1 MSLFGGVSAA
11 PLKQTKDDSDELL
24 KKGRQKSI
32 KQYKKGLEAANPL
45 YEQAAAQYSPYQATG
60 TAANTMYGNALGV
73 NGPGGNTAAVDA
85 FHTAPGY
92 NFMRDEALQ
101 GVERLYGQK
110 YGYDSGNLINAIQE
124 RGTGLADQSYQQ
136 WMDNLFRGSG
146 QGLQAAQGA
155 AQANLAQ
162 GGMTADNYNNRANT
176 FANSYGAQANN
187 ASQFGTNMTN
197 LNAANQ
203 ANQTAALGA
212 GLSGL
217 TSLFGAGTGGG
228 VGSIGGSLFKSILG

>member
-1 MSLFGGVSAA
+1 MALFGGVSAA
-11 PLKQTKDDSDELL
+11 PIVQAKEDSDDLL
-24 KKGRQKSI
+24 KKGRQKTI
-32 KQYKKGLEAANPL
+32 KQYKTGLEKANPL
-45 YEQAAAQYSPYQATG
+45 YEQAAAQYAPYQQSGSAL
-60 TAANTMYGNALGV
+60 NALYAGELGG
-73 NGPGGNTAAVDA
+73 GPADFQSQFQKT
-85 FHTAPGY
+85 PGY
-92 NFMRDEALQ
+92 DFMRDEALQ

-136 WMDNLFRGSG
+136 YMDNLFRGSG

-187 ASQFGTNMTN
+187 ASQFGANMTN

-217 TSLFGAGTGGG
+217 TSLFGAAMPGAGG
-228 VGSIGGSLFKSILG
+228 VGGSLFKSILG